1 VCQRVEMVVE
11 HGDVDLP
18 KRPEAQVGDVAFDQ

>member
-1 VCQRVEMVVE
+1 MVVE

>member
-1 VCQRVEMVVE
+1 MDVE